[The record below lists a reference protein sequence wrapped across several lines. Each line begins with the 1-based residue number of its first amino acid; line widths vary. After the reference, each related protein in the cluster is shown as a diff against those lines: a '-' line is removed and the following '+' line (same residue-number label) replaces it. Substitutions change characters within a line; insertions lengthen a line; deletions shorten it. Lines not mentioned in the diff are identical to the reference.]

1 MKKAVFPLLSLV
13 FVVACAVFVYL
24 SREAEPAYVNVIPA
38 VADVGGDGNRPAVA
52 DVGDAVPSVPQQA
65 EPPAALSLINI
76 NTASLEE
83 LMTLQ
88 GVGQVIGQR
97 IIDYRQD
104 SGAFMTIE
112 ELKEVSG
119 IGEVVFER
127 IKDKITV

>member
-1 MKKAVFPLLSLV
+1 VKKAVFPLLSLV
-13 FVVACAVFVYL
+13 FIVVCAVFVYI
-24 SREAEPAYVNVIPA
+24 SREAEPAYVNQLTVSEPS
-38 VADVGGDGNRPAVA
+38 VGADDPVRPA
-52 DVGDAVPSVPQQA
+52 SVEA
-65 EPPAALSLINI
+65 SLINI

-97 IIDYRQD
+97 IIDYRDD

-119 IGEVVFER
+119 IGEAVFER
-127 IKDKITV
+127 IRDRITV